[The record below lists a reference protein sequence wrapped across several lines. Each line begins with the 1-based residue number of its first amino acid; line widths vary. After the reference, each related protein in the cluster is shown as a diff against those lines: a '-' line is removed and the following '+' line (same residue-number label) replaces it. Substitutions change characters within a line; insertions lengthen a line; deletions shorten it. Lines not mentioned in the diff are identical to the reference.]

1 MMQRFKTI
9 LLAVLCM
16 LPWMGSHA
24 QSMYGDAVKADVKMK
39 YVYSLDEALKKAKKE
54 KKPIFCNC
62 FEDWAMPCHGMNK
75 KVFSNQEFAD
85 WMDKHFVNL
94 FMDMSTDEGEEF
106 ASTYN
111 VKFMAHY
118 VILDPDGK
126 LIHRI
131 VGGAEL
137 PTFQEEVACALSPKT
152 SLAGMTETYRKSKK
166 HGKDFLL
173 RYSDVLRVA
182 NEGDT
187 YKQVAEEYFRML
199 KPGEWSEKQNWTIF
213 SERVRGNDTT
223 ALNYLIDHK
232 ADFVASVGLEDVDNT
247 IAQVYQMSLLF
258 ATTGGKPIPA
268 EQLASIEAT
277 LQKAGIPANHDAFGL
292 CHMAALR
299 NAGEVMTL
307 LDTVAARVPGMD
319 TRVSRMI
326 DKSLLTLIDKGKAER
341 EKILA
346 YLNGR
351 IAQVD
356 KNTAAEYKSAM
367 LEAGVEGGIVFEEL
381 SLEEAL
387 AKAKAEGK
395 YVFLDCYTSWCGPC
409 KVMSKQV
416 FVRKAVGDLFNPTC
430 INIKIDMENGEGP
443 EIAKRYGVM
452 AYPTMFVLN
461 ADGSVKYRLQGG
473 MEAGHFLLKAG
484 NALNPAISYT
494 ELKGYGSL
502 SACPLE
508 KQADYIIALCDGGEL
523 RDASQEIAAY
533 LKAVEG
539 KTELYP
545 AVWKLCN
552 HFSDRPADPVFQFV
566 VSHWSDF
573 AFVPQAE
580 LEGKTERLL
589 FPQYIAYLSGKMNKQ
604 DFAQIKKLVEKAG
617 FRQDYSLVYLDRIV
631 AAADKKDWKGLM
643 DCYRNEVARLQ
654 DAKTRLNLDVLLHYF
669 ATGAPASV
677 KEQMVAYVQD
687 CIASAD
693 PKALNGYRNL
703 LAELNK

>member
-1 MMQRFKTI
+1 
-9 LLAVLCM
+9 
-16 LPWMGSHA
+16 
-24 QSMYGDAVKADVKMK
+24 MK

-247 IAQVYQMSLLF
+247 IAQVYQMALLF

-277 LQKAGIPANHDAFGL
+277 LQKAGIPANHDVFGL

-299 NAGEVMTL
+299 DAGEVMTL

-326 DKSLLTLIDKGKAER
+326 DKSLLTLIDMGKAER

-409 KVMSKQV
+409 KIMSKQV
-416 FVRKAVGDLFNPTC
+416 FVRKAMGDLFNPTC

-484 NALNPAISYT
+484 NALDPAISYT

-604 DFAQIKKLVEKAG
+604 DFAQVKKLVEKAG

-643 DCYRNEVARLQ
+643 DCYRNEVAQLQ

-669 ATGAPASV
+669 ATGTPASV

>member
-1 MMQRFKTI
+1 MKQRFKTI
-9 LLAVLCM
+9 LLATLCM
-16 LPWMGSHA
+16 LPWLGSHA

-75 KVFSNQEFAD
+75 KVFSNQEFAN

-182 NEGDT
+182 NEGET

-199 KPGEWSEKQNWTIF
+199 KPEEWSEEQNWTIF

-232 ADFVASVGLEDVDNT
+232 ADFVASVGLETVDNT
-247 IAQVYQMSLLF
+247 IAQVYQMALLF

-277 LQKAGIPANHDAFGL
+277 LQKAGIPANHDVFGL

-484 NALNPAISYT
+484 NALDPAISYT

-502 SACPLE
+502 AACPLE

-589 FPQYIAYLSGKMNKQ
+589 FPQYIAYLSGKMDKQ

-643 DCYRNEVARLQ
+643 DCYRNKVARLQ

>member
-247 IAQVYQMSLLF
+247 IAQVYQMALLF

-277 LQKAGIPANHDAFGL
+277 LQKAGIPTNHDAFGL

-299 NAGEVMTL
+299 DAGEVMTL

-631 AAADKKDWKGLM
+631 ATADKKDWKGLM

>member
-199 KPGEWSEKQNWTIF
+199 KPEEWSEEQNWTIF
-213 SERVRGNDTT
+213 SEHVRANDTT

-232 ADFVASVGLEDVDNT
+232 ADFVASVGLETVDNT
-247 IAQVYQMSLLF
+247 IAQVYQMALLF

-277 LQKAGIPANHDAFGL
+277 LQKAGIPANHDVFGL

-299 NAGEVMTL
+299 DAGEVMTL

-461 ADGSVKYRLQGG
+461 DDGSVKYRLQGG

-484 NALNPAISYT
+484 NALDPAISYT

>member
-1 MMQRFKTI
+1 
-9 LLAVLCM
+9 M
-16 LPWMGSHA
+16 LPWLGSHA

-247 IAQVYQMSLLF
+247 IAQVYQMALLF

-277 LQKAGIPANHDAFGL
+277 LQKAGIPA
-292 CHMAALR
+292 MTST
-299 NAGEVMTL
+299 TL
-307 LDTVAARVPGMD
+307 LDPQ
-319 TRVSRMI
+319 
-326 DKSLLTLIDKGKAER
+326 
-341 EKILA
+341 
-346 YLNGR
+346 NGHF
-351 IAQVD
+351 
-356 KNTAAEYKSAM
+356 M
-367 LEAGVEGGIVFEEL
+367 VF
-381 SLEEAL
+381 
-387 AKAKAEGK
+387 
-395 YVFLDCYTSWCGPC
+395 FL
-409 KVMSKQV
+409 
-416 FVRKAVGDLFNPTC
+416 NPT
-430 INIKIDMENGEGP
+430 
-443 EIAKRYGVM
+443 
-452 AYPTMFVLN
+452 
-461 ADGSVKYRLQGG
+461 
-473 MEAGHFLLKAG
+473 
-484 NALNPAISYT
+484 
-494 ELKGYGSL
+494 
-502 SACPLE
+502 
-508 KQADYIIALCDGGEL
+508 
-523 RDASQEIAAY
+523 
-533 LKAVEG
+533 
-539 KTELYP
+539 
-545 AVWKLCN
+545 
-552 HFSDRPADPVFQFV
+552 
-566 VSHWSDF
+566 
-573 AFVPQAE
+573 
-580 LEGKTERLL
+580 
-589 FPQYIAYLSGKMNKQ
+589 
-604 DFAQIKKLVEKAG
+604 
-617 FRQDYSLVYLDRIV
+617 
-631 AAADKKDWKGLM
+631 
-643 DCYRNEVARLQ
+643 
-654 DAKTRLNLDVLLHYF
+654 
-669 ATGAPASV
+669 
-677 KEQMVAYVQD
+677 
-687 CIASAD
+687 
-693 PKALNGYRNL
+693 
-703 LAELNK
+703 

>member
-1 MMQRFKTI
+1 
-9 LLAVLCM
+9 M
-16 LPWMGSHA
+16 LPWLGSHA

-247 IAQVYQMSLLF
+247 IAQVYQMALLF

-277 LQKAGIPANHDAFGL
+277 LQKAGIPANHDVFGL

-484 NALNPAISYT
+484 NALDPAISYT

-631 AAADKKDWKGLM
+631 ATADKKDWKGLM

>member
-247 IAQVYQMSLLF
+247 IAQVYQMALLF

-277 LQKAGIPANHDAFGL
+277 LQKAGIPTNHDAFGL

-299 NAGEVMTL
+299 DAGEVMTL

-430 INIKIDMENGEGP
+430 INIKLDMENGEGP

-484 NALNPAISYT
+484 NALDPAISYT

-631 AAADKKDWKGLM
+631 ATADKKDWKGLM